1 MPPSA
6 TETRR
11 KLLDAATRAFAD
23 RGVAEA
29 SLIDITRQAGQRNRA
44 ALRYHF
50 GSRDGVLCAVL
61 ERHVELLHR
70 REGELL
76 AVAREAPDD
85 AVAPVVEAVVR
96 PAVELAATGWRGRC
110 ALVIL
115 AQLVEEDQEALDPQ
129 VRDVLART
137 GGYEV
142 YALLAERMAPV
153 GDAVRAERFALVTS
167 FILRAVADRAR
178 AEERPAPGRPQL
190 PLDAFTDELVTLVT
204 AMVSAPSDL
213 TVPTP

>member
-76 AVAREAPDD
+76 AIARAAPDD

-115 AQLVEEDQEALDPQ
+115 AQLVEEDQEALDPR